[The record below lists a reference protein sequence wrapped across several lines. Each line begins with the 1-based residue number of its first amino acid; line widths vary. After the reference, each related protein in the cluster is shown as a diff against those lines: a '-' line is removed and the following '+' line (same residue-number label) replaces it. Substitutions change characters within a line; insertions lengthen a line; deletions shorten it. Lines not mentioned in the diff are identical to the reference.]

1 MCLFVKD
8 NTLELPVSPF
18 SVELFQNIREF
29 RKNILQT
36 IKLLIRFSHLLLQR
50 EIFLIYFFLKNSQQS
65 GTPQRLLVKWSHL
78 FICVSLKQTCMV
90 ENLSQ
95 PAKILMSEQ
104 IALAAIFYLN
114 VLEWFLLIMCNEHT
128 LSRSTNLSS
137 NHLTLCMLLIMTGR
151 SKTWTWYFY

>member
-1 MCLFVKD
+1 
-8 NTLELPVSPF
+8 
-18 SVELFQNIREF
+18 
-29 RKNILQT
+29 
-36 IKLLIRFSHLLLQR
+36 
-50 EIFLIYFFLKNSQQS
+50 
-65 GTPQRLLVKWSHL
+65 
-78 FICVSLKQTCMV
+78 MV

-104 IALAAIFYLN
+104 IPLAAIFYLN

-128 LSRSTNLSS
+128 LGRSINLSS